1 MKFKRNLKGKN
12 QNNASQQAPLRLA
25 YTGSSSWLPSVHLLA
40 ILKALPSLT
49 PLIHFI
55 KNQVGNYSTDCIS
68 AMVPLV
74 VATSGVVMDTLFCP
88 DDHFSTPLT
97 LRHQLPS
104 LSIVDEFKIND
115 VMH

>member
-12 QNNASQQAPLRLA
+12 QNNASQLAPLRLA
-25 YTGSSSWLPSVHLLA
+25 WTGSSSWLPCVHLLA

-49 PLIHFI
+49 LLIHFN

-88 DDHFSTPLT
+88 VDHFSTPLT

-104 LSIVDEFKIND
+104 SSTIDESNGLE
-115 VMH
+115 